1 MKQRLLAQSQK
12 LLRRILRVF
21 SLGAVMF
28 IMEAC
33 YGVPYNELISQRL
46 KIMVVDTE
54 GNPIPNI
61 SIHLNDYYTGEHFTA
76 ISDSKGF
83 AELLILENMGTD
95 IEITLSDIDNE
106 ANGLFQSKTFKVNTS
121 NYTEEITVALQPVE

>member
-33 YGVPYNELISQRL
+33 YGISYDRYHEYSSVKVL
-46 KIMVVDTE
+46 VVNTNGE
-54 GNPIPNI
+54 PIPNI
-61 SIHLNDYYTGEHFTA
+61 AVHFDDYTDHPAVVY
-76 ISDSKGF
+76 SDSKGF
-83 AELLILENMGTD
+83 AELKLANTGELADVSFM
-95 IEITLSDIDNE
+95 DIDKE
-106 ANGLFQSKTFKVNTS
+106 ANGLYAIKTISVPTD
-121 NYTEEITVALQPVE
+121 YYYREITVVLQSAQ